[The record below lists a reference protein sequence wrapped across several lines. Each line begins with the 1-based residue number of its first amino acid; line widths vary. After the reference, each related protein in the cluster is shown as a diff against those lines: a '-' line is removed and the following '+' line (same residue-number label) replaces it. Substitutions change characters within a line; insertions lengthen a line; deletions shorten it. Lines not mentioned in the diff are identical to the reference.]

1 MEQNLL
7 YRSRAKTVKIKQTI
21 QDILPLHGALCLASL
36 LLFACVSWGVYQ
48 QIPDAAAHFDHDS
61 FFYDTSARSAS
72 GDTTRVGAT
81 DQAPIQTVIYPLFVS
96 LLYRMSNKS
105 MAAIVAFQV
114 FLAILTML
122 LTYRIACLFFDA
134 TTAVGALVLCA
145 VNLGFITYPQLL
157 LAEILL
163 TFLLML
169 FFERWVTATRTC
181 STSAAVQAGIALG
194 LSLIVKPIALVVPP
208 VLLAIACFSR
218 AGRRFGDL
226 SHVLLMSIVGYGFV
240 LLYMVRNYML
250 YASFALAPM
259 MSLNIYQCYLSKV
272 IGRLEQRSSYEIAQ
286 TTLAFRSDNAFDESG
301 WVTARAL
308 FWQTVITHPA
318 TCAYVWGENVAK
330 TLFGLFSTQFKQ
342 LFAGRNDPQHPHSF
356 FWLQGSVASRMYQYV
371 TGGAVHPWIRWV
383 ALVEAFWSF
392 MRWLLV
398 LFACLMLWRKRAWA
412 TLGLSTLFILILA
425 GMTGMDGCCRYR
437 MTFEPILIILTAYG
451 IVCAYQKLQSLL
463 GKRSAH

>member
-7 YRSRAKTVKIKQTI
+7 YRSRAKTVQIKQAI
-21 QDILPLHGALCLASL
+21 YDILSVHVVFCLASL
-36 LLFACVSWGVYQ
+36 LLFACMSWALYQ
-48 QIPDAAAHFDHDS
+48 QIPDTTAHFDHDS

-72 GDTTRVGAT
+72 GGTVSTGVA

-96 LLYRMSNKS
+96 LLYRVSNKS
-105 MAAIVAFQV
+105 MAVVVAFQV

-122 LTYRIACLFFDA
+122 LTYRIAYIFFGTVTA
-134 TTAVGALVLCA
+134 TAALVLCA
-145 VNLGFITYPQLL
+145 LNLGFITYSQLL

-181 STSAAVQAGIALG
+181 STSAAVQAGIGLG

-208 VLLAIACFSR
+208 VLFVIACFSH
-218 AGRRFGDL
+218 AARRSGDL
-226 SHVLLMSIVGYGFV
+226 SRVLLMSIMSYGFV

-250 YASFALAPM
+250 YATFALAPM

-272 IGRLEQRSSYEIAQ
+272 IGKLEQRSSYEVAQ
-286 TTLAFRSDNAFDESG
+286 TTLAFKADNAFDESG

-308 FWQTVITHPA
+308 FWQTVVTHPG
-318 TCAYVWGENVAK
+318 TCVLVWAENVAK

-342 LFAGRNDPQHPHSF
+342 LFAGRNDPEHPHSF
-356 FWLQGSVASRMYQYV
+356 FWLQGSVPSRMYHYV
-371 TGGAVHPWIRWV
+371 TGGAAHPWIALVALAEALWSLIRWV
-383 ALVEAFWSF
+383 
-392 MRWLLV
+392 LV
-398 LFACLMLWRKRAWA
+398 LIACFMLWQKRALADFW
-412 TLGLSTLFILILA
+412 LCTLFILILA

-437 MTFEPILIILTAYG
+437 MTFEPILSILTAYG
-451 IVCAYQKLQSLL
+451 IVCAYQKLQNLL
-463 GKRSAH
+463 GGNRA